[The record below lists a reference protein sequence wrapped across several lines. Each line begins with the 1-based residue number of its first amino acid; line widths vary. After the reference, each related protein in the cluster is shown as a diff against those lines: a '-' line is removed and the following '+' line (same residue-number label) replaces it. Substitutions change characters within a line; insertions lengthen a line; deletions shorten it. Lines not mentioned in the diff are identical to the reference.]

1 MTKTRRICKTCGI
14 EKPLGEFGY
23 HSIYCKECVGKTRT
37 KELAA
42 KRKVNK
48 QKLECYKVLK
58 EWHNDTCSNDC
69 DNCGFHKYCQKIK
82 DVLEDT
88 NWSEGEK

>member
-1 MTKTRRICKTCGI
+1 LIKTRKICKTCGV
-14 EKPLGEFGY
+14 EKTLGDFGY
-23 HSIYCKECVGKTRT
+23 HSCICKECAAKTRT

-48 QKLECYKVLK
+48 QKQEIYKIMQEFYK
-58 EWHNDTCSNDC
+58 EDCGNDC
-69 DNCGFHKYCQKIK
+69 DNCDFNPWCQRVL
-82 DVLEDT
+82 DVFNDT

>member
-1 MTKTRRICKTCGI
+1 MIKTRRICKSCGI
-14 EKPLGEFGY
+14 EKTLGEFGY

-48 QKLECYKVLK
+48 QKQECYKVLK
-58 EWHNDTCSNDC
+58 EWHKDTCNNDC
-69 DNCGFHKYCQKIK
+69 DNCGFHKYCQKIL
-82 DVLEDT
+82 DIFNDT
-88 NWSEGEK
+88 NWSEGEG